1 MTLRLTNFG
10 VRGHVGTSLTP
21 RVVMDY
27 AAAFATFVNGGRVL
41 LARDT
46 RYSSP
51 MLHAAAQA
59 SLLAAG
65 CEVLDFG
72 VCPAP
77 LLQFSVPAYGAAG
90 ALCLSG
96 GHHPAGWNALTLF
109 GADGAVLEPTGG
121 EAVLDRFH
129 AGNFLQADWRHT
141 GFVRA
146 VSDYAEPYF
155 VALER
160 HVNVEAVRARKFA
173 VLVDPV
179 GGAACAFLDTFA
191 QRLGFRLLGVNAQPT
206 GYLPR
211 EPEPRPRSA
220 LQMASIIGHLQGDV
234 GFLLSS
240 DAGRVSVVTE
250 TGEPA
255 SEEYT
260 FALVADHV
268 LAKQAG
274 TVVTNCC
281 TSRMVD
287 DIAAYRESPVV
298 KSAVGQASVMAR
310 LDDERGVLG
319 GEGSGSVVL
328 PAFNRAFDGF
338 LAMALILES
347 MAESGQKLSALLR
360 RMPRYHMVK
369 RQLPCEAREAY
380 RALERIKQHL
390 LASPGGTVD
399 LTDGVRVDWPDG
411 WVHVR
416 ASRTEQIVRVLAE
429 ATSREVAERRAE
441 DVVRALDQVV

>member
-41 LARDT
+41 LGRDT

-51 MLHAAAQA
+51 LLHSAAEA
-59 SLLAAG
+59 SLLGAG

-72 VCPAP
+72 ICPAP
-77 LLQFSVPAYGAAG
+77 LLQYSVRPYEAAG
-90 ALCLSG
+90 AIAISG
-96 GHHPAGWNALTLF
+96 GHHPAGWNSLTLF
-109 GADGAVLEPTGG
+109 GPDGAVLEPLGG

-129 AGNFLQADWRHT
+129 AGGFLQADWRHT
-141 GFVRA
+141 GFARS

-155 VALER
+155 HALER
-160 HVNVEAVRARKFA
+160 QLNVEAIRSRGFT

-179 GGAACAFLDTFA
+179 GGAACPFLESFA
-191 QRLGFRLLGVNAQPT
+191 RRLGFKLIGINAQPS

-220 LQMASIIGHLQGDV
+220 LQMASIIGHLKADA
-234 GFLLSS
+234 GFVLSS

-250 TGEPA
+250 TGEPG

-260 FALVADHV
+260 LALIADHV
-268 LAKQAG
+268 LAKRAG

-281 TSRMVD
+281 TSRMID
-287 DIAAYRESPVV
+287 DIAASRESPLI
-298 KSAVGQASVMAR
+298 KCAVGQAHVMAA
-310 LDDERGVLG
+310 LDDENGVLG

-328 PAFNRAFDGF
+328 PGFNRAFDGF

-347 MAESGQKLSALLR
+347 MAESGQKLSELLR

-369 RQLPCEAREAY
+369 RRLPLEARDGY
-380 RALERIKQHL
+380 RALDRIKRHL
-390 LASPGGTVD
+390 IASGGGTVD
-399 LTDGVRVDWPDG
+399 LTDGVRVDRPDG

-416 ASRTEQIVRVLAE
+416 TSRTEQIVRVLAE
-429 ATSREVAERRAE
+429 ATSREGAERRADE
-441 DVVRALDQVV
+441 VVRALDQLV